1 MKWPLMKVKDKD
13 IKTRIQ
19 GVQAQMRTFYFEVRS
34 FKKFY
39 AAYSLCALMLQER
52 NNFLKS

>member
-1 MKWPLMKVKDKD
+1 MKVKYKD
-13 IKTRIQ
+13 IKAKIQ

-39 AAYSLCALMLQER
+39 AAYSLCAFMLQER
-52 NNFLKS
+52 NNFLKL